1 MADDDF
7 EGWELPVRLGTT
19 SEQSRTVRLY
29 LARGERLRLVG
40 EGEATREELLALS
53 LEVPGV
59 LVATTTT
66 EPIGSVEELVDAAWV
81 AVVEGTARLVL
92 SWDFIWADWT
102 YHSIVDGGVVPLPA
116 ISHKRLTRVIKLLG
130 RPSSTLSEADDPLE
144 DWLYP
149 PWFRSGAIC
158 LRGDRIMK
166 NARWFLTDGRRIRA
180 VHGGDLS
187 RSDLTRLAVAL
198 PPGLAFVA
206 TGERA
211 VFRDPPVSTVKAL
224 ADEARAVVMDEQL
237 HWVVSAPGDIDQY
250 GRVWVRVGYRYARK
264 QFRLIST
271 GDVHLLAVTR
281 EQLLERLQGLGERR
295 SS

>member
-7 EGWELPVRLGTT
+7 EGWELPVRLGMT
-19 SEQSRTVRLY
+19 SEQPRTVRLY
-29 LARGERLRLVG
+29 LARGEQLRLVA
-40 EGEATREELLALS
+40 ESEASRDELLALS
-53 LEVPGV
+53 FGTPGA
-59 LVATTTT
+59 LVATTRA
-66 EPIGSVEELVDAAWV
+66 EPVNEVEQLVDAAWV
-81 AVVEGTARLVL
+81 AVVDGKARLVVD
-92 SWDFIWADWT
+92 WDHIEPDWT
-102 YHSIVDGGVVPLPA
+102 CRTIVEGGAVALLA
-116 ISHKRLTRVIKLLG
+116 ISHERLRRTIEVLG
-130 RPSSTLSEADDPLE
+130 RPGGTLTEADDPLE

-149 PWFRSGAIC
+149 PWFRMGAM
-158 LRGDRIMK
+158 LSRDDRILK
-166 NARWFLTDGRRIRA
+166 DARWFLTDGRRVRA

-198 PPGLAFVA
+198 APGLAFVA
-206 TGERA
+206 TGERV
-211 VFRDPPVSTVKAL
+211 VFQGPPLSTVEAL
-224 ADEARAVVMDEQL
+224 AEEARAVVMDKQL
-237 HWVVSAPGDIDQY
+237 HWVVNWPGDIDEH